1 MIRSAPSF
9 PLLAI
14 LAFGCAAGSPSG
26 FRDAASPPSDTGTP
40 DSAASLDAAAD
51 TGLADSG
58 ATTDT
63 GVADS
68 GTVADAGS
76 DSGMLTDAGADSS
89 VATDASADS
98 GTRDSGLDSGAD
110 AGTPSVS
117 VDGTVTDTEWA
128 GAAVARNT
136 SDTDWGAGL
145 NHLEVL
151 RLAVV
156 GPDLYLAIEGAME
169 STNAI
174 VAYVDVKLGAAGGV
188 SDLGTLTDTTG
199 NLDNAVSATLVASS
213 SFKADYAFGTRVM
226 SHSGFSFDDAFG
238 WRDVASDSAN
248 FAWVDS
254 AVAPGVCSANACE
267 TRIPLA
273 SLGAASGDTIGV
285 FVRLGNAMGNDFS
298 NQTLPQDV
306 PATPMVVSRWLEIS
320 VP

>member
-1 MIRSAPSF
+1 MSPSISSLS
-9 PLLAI
+9 LLAC
-14 LAFGCAAGSPSG
+14 LALGCAAGSPSG
-26 FRDAASPPSDTGTP
+26 FRDAASPPMDSGVTDSGLL
-40 DSAASLDAAAD
+40 DSAVDAGV
-51 TGLADSG
+51 TDSG
-58 ATTDT
+58 LLDS

-68 GTVADAGS
+68 GLL
-76 DSGMLTDAGADSS
+76 DSGLLDSG
-89 VATDASADS
+89 ATDSGTDS

-117 VDGTVTDTEWA
+117 VDGTVTDAEWA

-136 SDTDWGAGL
+136 SDTDWGPGL

-156 GPDLYLAIEGAME
+156 GPDLFLAIEGAME
-169 STNAI
+169 PTNAI
-174 VAYVDVKLGAAGGV
+174 VAFVDVKLGAAGGV

-199 NLDNAVSATLVASS
+199 NLDNAVSATLVASPT
-213 SFKADYAFGTRVM
+213 FKADYAFGTRVM
-226 SHSGFSFDDAFG
+226 SHAGSGFDDAFG
-238 WRDVASDSAN
+238 WRDIASDTTN

-254 AVAPGVCSANACE
+254 AVAPGVCSAGACE

-273 SLGAASGDTIGV
+273 SLGAVSGDTIGV

-306 PATPMVVSRWLEIS
+306 PATPMVVSRWLEVS